1 MWDADHVC
9 PELLQRLGIF
19 TIWIDAHGNGL
30 DTGDGVMP
38 DQVVRTLDDL
48 LA

>member
-1 MWDADHVC
+1 MC

-19 TIWIDAHGNGL
+19 AIWIDAHGNGL